1 MNKYFTLTPIHFFR
15 SLATRETNTK
25 DRSLKNLNRKRKKGY
40 RHVPHS
46 EKPHQIVA
54 KRNARE
60 RNRVQAVNQAFLR
73 LQKALPLYNKVILKI
88 FSEKNFIYKKIF

>member
-1 MNKYFTLTPIHFFR
+1 M
-15 SLATRETNTK
+15 
-25 DRSLKNLNRKRKKGY
+25 RKRKKGY

-46 EKPHQIVA
+46 EKPYQIVA

-73 LQKALPLYNKVILKI
+73 LQKALPLYNKVLLKI
-88 FSEKNFIYKKIF
+88 CSKY